1 MRKTNKGLLAQPLES
16 MSAPVESLTGNI
28 AAIIDAMS
36 ILHKVKGNQKTFRK
50 LPKQILDKI
59 LAESTERSTIQ

>member
-1 MRKTNKGLLAQPLES
+1 
-16 MSAPVESLTGNI
+16 MSSPVESLTGNI
-28 AAIIDAMS
+28 AAIIEAMS

-59 LAESTERSTIQ
+59 LAESTERSIIQ